1 MPDTVGVAIPS
12 IPVRSGL
19 LQRAVGSVLSQTY
32 PVRQI
37 SISVDH
43 ERLGAAGNRQRA
55 LNGIA
60 DDTDWVAFLDDDDT
74 FMPQHVEKLVNFARE
89 TGADY
94 VFPWFEVVQGI
105 DPFPQHFG
113 KKYDVAAPTH
123 TTITVLVRTEL
134 AKSIGFER
142 PLNGDGA
149 GGSGEDWDFTLR
161 CIKAGARIE
170 HLPERTWYWYH
181 NSGNTSGRNDRW

>member
-19 LQRAVGSVLSQTY
+19 LQRAVGSVLGQTY
-32 PVRQI
+32 PIRQI

-55 LNGIA
+55 LDGIA

-113 KKYDVAAPTH
+113 KKYDVTVPTH

-134 AKSIGFER
+134 AKSIGFQR
-142 PLNGDGA
+142 PPNGDGA

-161 CIKAGARIE
+161 CIEAGARIE